1 MLQREVTGCTVDI
14 FSAQRR
20 ITLIETSTL
29 HSVIVCWLSSL
40 YPSFSLIKWWITFTG
55 CPIFLPKTDIIDKM
69 ESLSTKEKDVICS
82 SLFHAL
88 NWFREVVNAFAT
100 QIDPEMKGKVITR
113 LHNITELS
121 KTLEKCLA
129 SMYLL
134 EIYWTHIFDYFEL
147 HSLFK
152 ILWEIFTYRGYFFF
166 ILCNVVLFCWL
177 KVKDHSL
184 Y

>member
-1 MLQREVTGCTVDI
+1 M
-14 FSAQRR
+14 
-20 ITLIETSTL
+20 
-29 HSVIVCWLSSL
+29 
-40 YPSFSLIKWWITFTG
+40 
-55 CPIFLPKTDIIDKM
+55 FLPKTDLIDKM

-88 NWFREVVNAFAT
+88 NWFREIVNAFAT

-129 SMYLL
+129 SVYLL
-134 EIYWTHIFDYFEL
+134 EIYWTHTFENFEL
-147 HSLFK
+147 HFLFK
-152 ILWEIFTYRGYFFF
+152 ILWGIFSFFLFF
-166 ILCNVVLFCWL
+166 ILHAVFYLCWL

-184 Y
+184 TY

>member
-1 MLQREVTGCTVDI
+1 
-14 FSAQRR
+14 
-20 ITLIETSTL
+20 
-29 HSVIVCWLSSL
+29 
-40 YPSFSLIKWWITFTG
+40 
-55 CPIFLPKTDIIDKM
+55 M

-134 EIYWTHIFDYFEL
+134 EIYWTHIFAI
-147 HSLFK
+147 
-152 ILWEIFTYRGYFFF
+152 ILNCILYLKYCGKFSPTGGIFFF
-166 ILCNVVLFCWL
+166 ILCTVVLFCCL

>member
-1 MLQREVTGCTVDI
+1 MLFYRLNYEYFGKKIVIKRGNWMRRWR
-14 FSAQRR
+14 FSPQRR

-29 HSVIVCWLSSL
+29 HSIIVCWLSAL
-40 YPSFSLIKWWITFTG
+40 YPSFSLIKWWINFTG
-55 CPIFLPKTDIIDKM
+55 CPMFLPKTDVIDKM

-88 NWFREVVNAFAT
+88 NWFREIVNAFAT

-129 SMYLL
+129 SMCLF
-134 EIYWTHIFDYFEL
+134 EIY
-147 HSLFK
+147 
-152 ILWEIFTYRGYFFF
+152 
-166 ILCNVVLFCWL
+166 
-177 KVKDHSL
+177 
-184 Y
+184 

>member
-1 MLQREVTGCTVDI
+1 MRRWR
-14 FSAQRR
+14 FSPQRR

-29 HSVIVCWLSSL
+29 QSIIVCWLSAL
-40 YPSFSLIKWWITFTG
+40 YPSFSLIKWWINLTG
-55 CPIFLPKTDIIDKM
+55 CPMFLPKTEVIDKM

-129 SMYLL
+129 SMCLF
-134 EIYWTHIFDYFEL
+134 EIYKTHIFRKFWIAFSIKKIMGNF
-147 HSLFK
+147 HLF
-152 ILWEIFTYRGYFFF
+152 LFF
-166 ILCNVVLFCWL
+166 ILHTGNVFLFCWL

-184 Y
+184 YKNTF

>member
-1 MLQREVTGCTVDI
+1 MRRWR
-14 FSAQRR
+14 FSPQRR

-29 HSVIVCWLSSL
+29 HSIIVCWLSAL
-40 YPSFSLIKWWITFTG
+40 YPSFSLIKWWIKFTG
-55 CPIFLPKTDIIDKM
+55 CPMFLPKTDVIDKM

-129 SMYLL
+129 SMFLF
-134 EIYWTHIFDYFEL
+134 EIFRHIFFKNFEL
-147 HSLFK
+147 HPLFK
-152 ILWEIFTYRGYFFF
+152 ILWKIFTYFIFHFMYCIF
-166 ILCNVVLFCWL
+166 ILLA
-177 KVKDHSL
+177 KS
-184 Y
+184 

>member
-1 MLQREVTGCTVDI
+1 
-14 FSAQRR
+14 
-20 ITLIETSTL
+20 
-29 HSVIVCWLSSL
+29 
-40 YPSFSLIKWWITFTG
+40 
-55 CPIFLPKTDIIDKM
+55 M

-152 ILWEIFTYRGYFFF
+152 YCGKFSPTGGIFFSFY
-166 ILCNVVLFCWL
+166 VL
-177 KVKDHSL
+177 
-184 Y
+184 